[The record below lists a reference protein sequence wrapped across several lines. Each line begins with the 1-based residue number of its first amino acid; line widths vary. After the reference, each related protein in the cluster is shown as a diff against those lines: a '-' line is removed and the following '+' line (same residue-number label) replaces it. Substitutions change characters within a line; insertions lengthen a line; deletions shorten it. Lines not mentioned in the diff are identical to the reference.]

1 MTVITANTVVL
12 VVEDDS
18 LVRMDTADMMDG
30 LGFSVLEAK
39 DAYEAIRLLESRQD
53 ITVMF
58 TDVEMPGSMNG
69 LKLARVVHGRWP
81 PIKIIITSGKVKPA
95 EDELPD
101 GGRFLSKPYTRMQ
114 FDSTLR
120 GMAHLH

>member
-1 MTVITANTVVL
+1 MTTVVANTVVL
-12 VVEDDS
+12 IVEDDS

-30 LGFSVLEAK
+30 LGFRVLEAK
-39 DAYEAIRLLESRQD
+39 DASEAIRLLESRLD
-53 ITVMF
+53 ITVIF

-81 PIKIIITSGKVKPA
+81 PIKIIITSGQVKPS
-95 EDELPD
+95 ENDLPD

-114 FDSTLR
+114 IDRTLR
-120 GMAHLH
+120 EMMHLC